1 MDLNPIDIV
10 FTLVLVTLTL
20 RAAFRGFVREFMA
33 VAALVLGI
41 GGAALG
47 AGVVALWLEQMLG
60 ASLWNHVIAF
70 LGLFL
75 LLYLV
80 IKLTEGALDAL
91 VERIHLDSLDH
102 ALGLFFGGFEGL
114 VAVFIIILLLQIQP
128 LLELDSLMNGSIYVE
143 LLTPLLPYANSF
155 MQ

>member
-1 MDLNPIDIV
+1 MELNPIDIV